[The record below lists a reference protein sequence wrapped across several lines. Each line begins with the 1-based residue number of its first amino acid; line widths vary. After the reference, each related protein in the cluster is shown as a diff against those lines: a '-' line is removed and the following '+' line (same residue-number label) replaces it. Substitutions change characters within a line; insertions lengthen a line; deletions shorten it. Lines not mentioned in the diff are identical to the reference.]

1 MVFINEWKDGWV
13 LCFIHFLYHIRGIV
27 TMWQSDT
34 RVSVLETALY
44 CFMLGLI
51 HVTEWV
57 LHGFVS
63 PALVPLTLYTLFY
76 SHNLDLSA
84 LSYFSI
90 LSSHRQFT
98 VVVLVFFC
106 VLYLFNSN
114 SSSSYQPKYYFRK
127 ELLSDPQN

>member
-1 MVFINEWKDGWV
+1 MVFINEWEDGWV

-63 PALVPLTLYTLFY
+63 PALAPLTLYTLFY